1 MVAPLV
7 GAAIAGGV
15 LDIAGGALSGQ
26 SSARQAARQRKWEER
41 MSNTAFQRR
50 VVDLKAAGLNP
61 MLAFSQGPAST
72 PQGAAGRGSD
82 YTGIGGKAAGTV
94 IAGKMAE
101 GQLEN
106 LRTASAKNVADANK
120 ATAEADQIRGVGTA
134 KVAQETEESKSRV
147 SQITSQIEKLGEE
160 IKHARTTNEQLAYA
174 LQLERELKRVS
185 AQSVS
190 AGIPLKEFTG
200 ELASIARDVVQS
212 IKDERARSRIGELY
226 RDTINHLDD
235 IDSKLYNSAYGIYK
249 KVSGGKSRGS
259 TGKW

>member
-1 MVAPLV
+1 MVAPIV

-15 LDIAGGALSGQ
+15 LDIAGGALSGA
-26 SSARQAARQRKWEER
+26 SSARAAARQRKWEER

-72 PQGAAGRGSD
+72 PQGAASRGAD
-82 YTGIGGKAAGTV
+82 YTGIGSKAAGTY

-106 LRTASAKNVADANK
+106 LKTASAKNVADANK

-134 KVAQETEESKSRV
+134 KVVQETTESGQRV
-147 SQITSQIEKLGEE
+147 KESVARVDNLAEE
-160 IKHARTTNEQLAYA
+160 IKHAKTVNDQLAAA
-174 LQLERELKRVS
+174 LALERQLKAIS

-200 ELASIARDVVQS
+200 DLANIARDVLNS
-212 IKDERARSRIGELY
+212 LKDERARTTIGSLF

-235 IDSKLYNSAYGIYK
+235 IDAKMYNSAYGVYK
-249 KVSGGKSRGS
+249 KVTGNRSKGAS
-259 TGKW
+259 GKW